1 MTEWIINSAEEWGIW
16 GVLFSLFIE
25 GSAFPFIGTFF
36 IVTMGF
42 ILRLTWMQIVFISL
56 AGSLLYT
63 VGSYIPYYISLKL
76 GDNIEGRLKPQKL
89 EKLRTAQKKFNRY
102 GVWSVAIASP
112 LHLGNV
118 IPFLA
123 GVARMDV
130 KAYSL
135 LTMLGIAPSTFLFLT
150 IGKLYDGEK
159 EAILEVIEDYQMV
172 VLVGFV
178 VVTGAYMM
186 YKRKIKRGS
195 LPTNDPAE
203 RKAFQEREGS
213 K

>member
-1 MTEWIINSAEEWGIW
+1 MTEWIINIAEEWGIW
-16 GVLFSLFIE
+16 GVLFSLLIE

-36 IVTMGF
+36 IATMGF
-42 ILRLTWMQIVFISL
+42 ILDLTWMEMVVTSI
-56 AGSLLYT
+56 AGSFLYT
-63 VGSYIPYYISLKL
+63 VGSYIPYYISFKL
-76 GDNIEGRLKPQKL
+76 GEKMEGKLKPKKL
-89 EKLRTAQKKFNRY
+89 EKLREAQGKFNRY

-123 GVARMDV
+123 GMARMDV

-150 IGKLYDGEK
+150 IGKIYDGEK
-159 EAILEVIEDYQMV
+159 EVILEVIENYQMV
-172 VLVGFV
+172 VLMGFV
-178 VVTGAYMM
+178 VVTGAYMI
-186 YKRKIKRGS
+186 YKRKIKRGP
-195 LPTNDPAE
+195 LPTNNPPE
-203 RKAFQEREGS
+203 RKAFQERG

>member
-1 MTEWIINSAEEWGIW
+1 MTEWLINIAEEWGIW
-16 GVLFSLFIE
+16 GVLFSLLIE

-42 ILRLTWMQIVFISL
+42 ILHLTWLQMVFISL

-63 VGSYIPYYISLKL
+63 VGSYVPYYISLRL
-76 GDNIEGRLKPQKL
+76 GDKIEERLKPQKL
-89 EKLRTAQKKFNRY
+89 EKLRTARKKFNRY

-112 LHLGNV
+112 LHIGNV

-123 GVARMDV
+123 GMARMDV

-159 EAILEVIEDYQMV
+159 EVILEVIENYQMV
-172 VLVGFV
+172 VLIGFMGM
-178 VVTGAYMM
+178 TGAYMI

-195 LPTNDPAE
+195 LPPNDPSE
-203 RKAFQEREGS
+203 RKAFQEREES